1 MAEEKK
7 AEKAPAKEP
16 EKHDAHGKAEK
27 KGGGIGGMLTK
38 LPVLLGGVMIV
49 FGVIDIYVTSV
60 ATAITNL
67 VTVSGFLY
75 SLFYAITGLAAAWF
89 YRRFIGRSVKDAL
102 ILGLMPIG
110 GAALLL
116 WVAYKGV
123 IGLSSTEALILGG
136 VGVVGVM
143 MLIVARTVYKSPIFQ
158 IKAEAATT
166 TEPTLHVGVD

>member
-1 MAEEKK
+1 MSRDRVL
-7 AEKAPAKEP
+7 PARLGEVSERYRTP
-16 EKHDAHGKAEK
+16 AFTTA
-27 KGGGIGGMLTK
+27 
-38 LPVLLGGVMIV
+38 LLGGVMIV
-49 FGVIDIYVTSV
+49 FGVVDIYVTSV
-60 ATAITNL
+60 ATAITSL

-75 SLFYAITGLAAAWF
+75 SLFYAITGLAAAVWF

-116 WVAYKGV
+116 WVAYKGL
-123 IGLSSTEALILGG
+123 IGLSRTEALILGG
-136 VGVVGVM
+136 VGVVGLM
-143 MLIVARTVYKSPIFQ
+143 MLVVAITVYKSPIFQ

>member
-1 MAEEKK
+1 
-7 AEKAPAKEP
+7 
-16 EKHDAHGKAEK
+16 
-27 KGGGIGGMLTK
+27 
-38 LPVLLGGVMIV
+38 LLGGVMIV

-60 ATAITNL
+60 ATAITSL

-102 ILGLMPIG
+102 ILGLMPIA
-110 GAALLL
+110 GAGLLL

-136 VGVVGVM
+136 VGILGVM
-143 MLIVARTVYKSPIFQ
+143 MLIVAITVYKSPIFQ
-158 IKAEAATT
+158 IKAEAART
-166 TEPTLHVGVD
+166 TEPTLHVGVE